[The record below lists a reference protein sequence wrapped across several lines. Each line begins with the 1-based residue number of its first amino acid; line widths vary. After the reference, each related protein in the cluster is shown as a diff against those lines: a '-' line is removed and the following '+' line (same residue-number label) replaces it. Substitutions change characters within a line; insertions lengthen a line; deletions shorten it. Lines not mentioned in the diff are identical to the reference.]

1 MKNGSPTPI
10 FQVMR
15 YRKRY
20 LEKKIVE
27 AFKYYPV
34 VAVLGA
40 RQTGKSTLIKNLF
53 GNKIKTITFDPV
65 QDIANARKDPDFFL
79 QNHPAP
85 LFLDEIQYAPE
96 LLSAIKRKVDETGK
110 KSQYII
116 SGSQNLSVLKNISES
131 LAGRVSIQNLLP
143 MGKIE
148 IDEHSTEESF
158 FTKWINNSAEEAILF
173 SQTKK
178 ISNNKTLME
187 RILRGGYPGTLDFPD
202 HMFSGYWESY
212 LQTYIERDIRTV
224 ANIGS
229 LQTFSSFFGI
239 LAGHTAQEI
248 NPTEIGRE
256 LGIDRKTAIHWQEIA
271 QATYQWI
278 NIPAFS
284 RNHIKKLV
292 SKSKGYFTDT
302 SFACYMQRIHSTDAL
317 MNHPM
322 LGRLIE
328 SYISL
333 EIIKLFQSWPTKP
346 NIYHYRVH
354 SGAEVD
360 LILDING
367 ILYPIEIKAKT
378 NPTAKDSKGFKS
390 FRENFKT
397 ENIAKNLIIC
407 SIPEATHITK
417 DTYAIPWSII

>member
-1 MKNGSPTPI
+1 MK
-10 FQVMR
+10 
-15 YRKRY
+15 YKKRY
-20 LEKKIVE
+20 LEKKTIE

-53 GNKIKTITFDPV
+53 GSKIKTITFDPV
-65 QDIANARKDPDFFL
+65 QDIGNARKDPDFFL
-79 QNHPAP
+79 QNNPSP

-96 LLSAIKRKVDETGK
+96 LLSAIKRKVDETGAK
-110 KSQYII
+110 GQYII
-116 SGSQNLSVLKNISES
+116 SGSQNLSVLKSISES

-143 MGKIE
+143 LGKIE
-148 IDEHSTEESF
+148 IDESSVKDSF
-158 FTKWINNSAEEAILF
+158 ITKWINESEDEAIRY
-173 SQTKK
+173 SQAKQ
-178 ISNNKTLME
+178 INENKTLIE

-202 HMFSGYWESY
+202 HMLSGYWESY
-212 LQTYIERDIRTV
+212 LHTYIERDIRTV

-248 NPTEIGRE
+248 NPAEIGRE
-256 LGIDRKTAIHWQEIA
+256 LGIDRKTAIQWQEIA
-271 QATYQWI
+271 QSTYQWI

-292 SKSKGYFTDT
+292 SRSKGYFTDT

-328 SYISL
+328 TYAVL
-333 EIIKLFQSWPTKP
+333 EIVKLFQNWVIKP
-346 NIYHYRVH
+346 NLYHYRVH

-360 LILDING
+360 LVLDING
-367 ILYPIEIKAKT
+367 ILYPIEIKATT
-378 NPTAKDSKGFKS
+378 NPSANDCKGFKS
-390 FRENFKT
+390 FRENFRSEK
-397 ENIAKNLIIC
+397 IAKNLMIC
-407 SIPEATHITK
+407 SIPKAAPITEE
-417 DTYAIPWSII
+417 TFAIPWGII

>member
-1 MKNGSPTPI
+1 MEYK
-10 FQVMR
+10 
-15 YRKRY
+15 KRF
-20 LEKKIVE
+20 LEQNILE
-27 AFKYYPV
+27 AFNYYPV

-40 RQTGKSTLIKNLF
+40 RQTGKSTMIKNLF
-53 GNKIKTITFDPV
+53 EPGVKTITFDPV
-65 QDIANARKDPDFFL
+65 QDIGNARKDPDFFL
-79 QNHPAP
+79 QNNPPP

-96 LLSAIKRKVDETGK
+96 LLASIKRRVDETNEKG
-110 KSQYII
+110 QYIL

-148 IDEHSTEESF
+148 INENDMEDSF
-158 FTKWINNSAEEAILF
+158 ISKWINKSTAEAIDF
-173 SQTKK
+173 SHSLKEKTKSDQK
-178 ISNNKTLME
+178 PLLE
-187 RILRGGYPGTLDFPD
+187 RVLRGGYPGILDFPE
-202 HMFSGYWESY
+202 HMLPNYWSSY
-212 LQTYIERDIRTV
+212 LQTYIERDVRTV

-256 LGIDRKTAIHWQEIA
+256 LGIDRKTAIQWQEIA
-271 QATYQWI
+271 QATYQWTT
-278 NIPAFS
+278 IPAFS

-292 SKSKGYFTDT
+292 SRSKGYFNDT
-302 SFACYMQRIHSTDAL
+302 GFACYMQRINSIDAL

-322 LGRLIE
+322 LGRLVE
-328 SYISL
+328 TYIGL
-333 EIIKLFQSWPTKP
+333 EIIKLFQKWTLKP
-346 NIYHYRVH
+346 NVYHYRVH

-378 NPTAKDSKGFKS
+378 NPSAKDCKGFKS
-390 FRENFKT
+390 FRENFKV
-397 ENIAKNLIIC
+397 EKIEKNLIIC
-407 SIPEATHITK
+407 SIPEPTHITE
-417 DTYAIPWSII
+417 DTFAIPWSII